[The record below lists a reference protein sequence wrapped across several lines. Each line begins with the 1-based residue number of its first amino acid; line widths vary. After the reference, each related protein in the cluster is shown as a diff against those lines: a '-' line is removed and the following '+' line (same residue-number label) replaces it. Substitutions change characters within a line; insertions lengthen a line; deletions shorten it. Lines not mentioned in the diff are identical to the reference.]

1 MMQHTVRRGDSLWG
15 LACQY
20 LGSGKRW
27 PEIEKFHNEM
37 ALGGRHPQLMPIE
50 DVDLI
55 FVGQMVAIPPRAF
68 RHPTLSAAPVVI
80 RPEKSRP
87 AVGLELKTVYKLEDT
102 QSQYKQVLS
111 HCTIEAKMSGT
122 IAIENMTHN
131 RYRYNLEL
139 SRSRNNI
146 EMKQKLREFNDH
158 AFRDLTQDVSF
169 DFANGQ
175 VKINAPIAFKA
186 GLGPYKVEVKA
197 ETPIK
202 YKGSIKP
209 NTISSTVED
218 EQGRRFKYTADIQFD
233 VIVELRPAIKGEPN
247 KVRYVN
253 PAVRMNG
260 IISTNF
266 AVLVSLTIISAISIK
281 HRTIYGLSRMT
292 STMSCLHFVEMY
304 DKKCSKCHPGMI

>member
-55 FVGQMVAIPPRAF
+55 FVGQVVAIPPRAF
-68 RHPTLSAAPVVI
+68 RHPTLSAAPVVA

-139 SRSRNNI
+139 SRSRNNT

-175 VKINAPIAFKA
+175 VKINAPIAYKA
-186 GLGPYKVEVKA
+186 GVGPYTVDVKA
-197 ETPIK
+197 KNPVTL
-202 YKGSIKP
+202 KGTLKP
-209 NTISSTVED
+209 DTISATVE
-218 EQGRRFKYTADIQFD
+218 EEPGLRYRYTADIQID
-233 VIVELRPAIKGEPN
+233 VIITLNPVHKAKPEVTHPAN
-247 KVRYVN
+247 N
-253 PAVRMNG
+253 PARESVASKKSDLVVQIALVILSSFAFKIRMVCATANATCSMPFLH
-260 IISTNF
+260 II
-266 AVLVSLTIISAISIK
+266 
-281 HRTIYGLSRMT
+281 
-292 STMSCLHFVEMY
+292 EM
-304 DKKCSKCHPGMI
+304 DHKKTYPSMI